1 MSLRPLWLTENY
13 PPDRGGMAQSCD
25 RIVHALRTRG
35 MDVDVAHVSRRYDE
49 WRVETKAGGRQIC
62 CPADDDPAHTLN
74 RLWNVLRRD
83 FSPSHVVAF
92 GGTLPLLAG
101 PAYAAWLQVPLVTLI
116 RGNDFDAAIFSPKKS
131 DVLREAIRAS
141 AAVCTVTRDH
151 AARIAALEPGVE
163 PAWVPNGID
172 RAAWQLLPHDR
183 AEAEQ
188 FRVPGRRVLGMFGQ
202 LKQKKGV
209 RFFLDALEQSGCAER
224 FHLLLV
230 GDLERHP
237 ERSEGSGGAGVAP
250 PVLTRSL
257 ATLGMTTLPFRDR
270 LDLLPLYAACDLVV
284 VPSFYDGLPN
294 VVLEAAALGV
304 PLLTSNAGGM
314 ADLLV
319 DGENAVVFEAGD
331 AHDCR
336 RAIMTAASIDEASLR
351 ALGARAQAAV
361 VEHFNVE
368 REAQRYV
375 EVLRSCSADRRAVAA
390 DRRHHAGRQESR

>member
-1 MSLRPLWLTENY
+1 MALRPLWLTETY

-25 RIVHALRTRG
+25 RIVHALRARG
-35 MDVDVAHVSRRYDE
+35 VEVDVAHVSRHYDE
-49 WRVETKAGGRQIC
+49 WRIETKAGGRQIC

-74 RLWNVLRRD
+74 RLWNVLRRTD
-83 FSPSHVVAF
+83 PPPTHVVAF

-116 RGNDFDAAIFSPKKS
+116 RGNDFDAAVFSLKKS
-131 DVLREAIRAS
+131 DVLRHALRAS

-151 AARIAALEPGVE
+151 AVRIAALEPGVA
-163 PAWVPNGID
+163 PAWIPNGID
-172 RAAWQLLPHDR
+172 TDAWQLLPHDR
-183 AEAEQ
+183 AAAAQ
-188 FRVPGRRVLGMFGQ
+188 YRVEGRRILGMFGQ

-209 RFFLDALEQSGCAER
+209 RFFLDALEKSGLAGR

-230 GDLERHP
+230 GDVDPSLGLE
-237 ERSEGSGGAGVAP
+237 A
-250 PVLTRSL
+250 
-257 ATLGMTTLPFRDR
+257 LPFRDR
-270 LDLLPLYAACDLVV
+270 LDMLPLYAACDLVV

-304 PLLTSNAGGM
+304 PLLTSDAGGM

-319 DGENAVVFEAGD
+319 DGENAIRFAAGD

-336 RAIMTAASIDEASLR
+336 RAIMTAAALDDDALR

-368 REAQRYV
+368 KEAQKYV
-375 EVLRSCSADRRAVAA
+375 EILRSCTADRRLRAA
-390 DRRHHAGRQESR
+390 R

>member
-1 MSLRPLWLTENY
+1 MALRPLWLTETY

-25 RIVHALRTRG
+25 RIVHALRGRG
-35 MDVDVAHVSRRYDE
+35 VAVDVAHLSRRYDD

-74 RLWNVLRRD
+74 RLWNVLRRMEQ
-83 FSPSHVVAF
+83 PSHVVAF

-101 PAYAAWLQVPLVTLI
+101 PAYAAWLGVPLVTLI
-116 RGNDFDAAIFSPKKS
+116 RGNDFDAAVFSPKKS
-131 DVLREAIRAS
+131 DVLRHALRAS
-141 AAVCTVTRDH
+141 SVVCTVTRDH
-151 AARIAALEPGVE
+151 AARIAALQPGMVE
-163 PAWVPNGID
+163 PVWVPNGID
-172 RAAWQLLPHDR
+172 VDAWQLLPHDR
-183 AEAEQ
+183 AEAA
-188 FRVPGRRVLGMFGQ
+188 RYRADGKRVLGMFGQ

-209 RFFLDALEQSGCAER
+209 RFFLDALERSGLADR
-224 FHLLLV
+224 FQLLLV
-230 GDLERHP
+230 GDVDPAL
-237 ERSEGSGGAGVAP
+237 GVEA
-250 PVLTRSL
+250 
-257 ATLGMTTLPFRDR
+257 LPFRDR
-270 LDLLPLYAACDLVV
+270 LDMLPLYAACDLVV

-319 DGENAVVFEAGD
+319 DGENAIVFEAGD

-336 RAIMTAASIDEASLR
+336 RAITAAASLDDAALR

-368 REAQRYV
+368 KEAQRYV
-375 EVLRSCSADRRAVAA
+375 EVLRTPAGDRRLQQT
-390 DRRHHAGRQESR
+390 R

>member
-1 MSLRPLWLTENY
+1 MRPLWLTENY

-25 RIVHALRTRG
+25 RIVHALRGRG
-35 MDVDVAHVSRRYDE
+35 VEVDVAHISRKYDE
-49 WRVETKAGGRQIC
+49 WRVETKAGGRQIS

-74 RLWNVLRRD
+74 RLWNVLRRG
-83 FSPSHVVAF
+83 PAPTHIVAF

-101 PAYAAWLQVPLVTLI
+101 PSFAAWLKAPLVTLI

-131 DVLREAIRAS
+131 DVLRHAIRSS

-151 AARIAALEPGVE
+151 AARIAALEPGVD
-163 PAWVPNGID
+163 PVWIPNGID
-172 RAAWQLLPHDR
+172 TESWQLLPHDR
-183 AEAEQ
+183 AEGAQ
-188 FRVPGRRVLGMFGQ
+188 YRVDGRRVLGMFGQ

-209 RFFLDALEQSGCAER
+209 RFFLDALERSGVAER

-230 GDLERHP
+230 GDVDP
-237 ERSEGSGGAGVAP
+237 TCIAAAP
-250 PVLTRSL
+250 PAADDDDSRSGCRY
-257 ATLGMTTLPFRDR
+257 TVLPFRDR
-270 LDLLPLYAACDLVV
+270 LELIPLFAACDLVV

-294 VVLEAAALGV
+294 VVLEAAALGI

-336 RAIMTAASIDEASLR
+336 RAITAAASIDDASLA
-351 ALGARAQAAV
+351 ALGARCQAAV

-368 REAQRYV
+368 KEAQRYV
-375 EVLRSCSADRRAVAA
+375 EVLRTCTADRRVREA
-390 DRRHHAGRQESR
+390 R

>member
-1 MSLRPLWLTENY
+1 MSLRPLWLTETY

-25 RIVHALRTRG
+25 RIVRALRARG
-35 MDVDVAHVSRRYDE
+35 VEVDVAHVSRRYDD

-74 RLWNVLRRD
+74 RLWNVLRRMD
-83 FSPSHVVAF
+83 QPTHVVAF

-116 RGNDFDAAIFSPKKS
+116 RGNDFDAAVFSPKKS
-131 DVLREAIRAS
+131 DVLRHALRAS

-163 PAWVPNGID
+163 PVWIPNGID
-172 RAAWQLLPHDR
+172 VDAWQLMPHDR
-183 AEAEQ
+183 AEAERY
-188 FRVPGRRVLGMFGQ
+188 RVPGRRVLGMFGQ

-209 RFFLDALEQSGCAER
+209 RFFLDALEQSGVAAR

-230 GDLERHP
+230 GDVDPAL
-237 ERSEGSGGAGVAP
+237 GVEA
-250 PVLTRSL
+250 
-257 ATLGMTTLPFRDR
+257 LPFRDR

-319 DGENAVVFEAGD
+319 DGENGIVFDAGD

-336 RAIMTAASIDEASLR
+336 RAIMTAAAIDDDALR
-351 ALGARAQAAV
+351 ALGARARAAV

-368 REAQRYV
+368 KEAQRYV
-375 EVLRSCSADRRAVAA
+375 EALRTYTADRRLQPA
-390 DRRHHAGRQESR
+390 R

>member
-25 RIVHALRTRG
+25 RIVHALRARG
-35 MDVDVAHVSRRYDE
+35 VEVDVAHVSRRYDE

-74 RLWNVLRRD
+74 RLWNVLRRELA
-83 FSPSHVVAF
+83 PTHVVAF
-92 GGTLPLLAG
+92 GGTLPLLAA

-116 RGNDFDAAIFSPKKS
+116 RGNDFDAAVFSPKRS

-151 AARIAALEPGVE
+151 AARIAALFPGVE

-172 RAAWQLLPHDR
+172 TASWQLLPHDR
-183 AEAEQ
+183 AEGEQ

-209 RFFLDALEQSGCAER
+209 RFFLDALEQSGLADR

-230 GDLERHP
+230 GDVDP
-237 ERSEGSGGAGVAP
+237 ACVAAAPAAGDSQSGC
-250 PVLTRSL
+250 RY
-257 ATLGMTTLPFRDR
+257 TLLPFRDR

-294 VVLEAAALGV
+294 VLLEAAALGV

-319 DGENAVVFEAGD
+319 DGENGIVFEAGD
-331 AHDCR
+331 SHDCR
-336 RAIMTAASIDEASLR
+336 RAIMTAASIDDAALR
-351 ALGARAQAAV
+351 AFGARAQAAV
-361 VEHFNVE
+361 IEHFNVE

-375 EVLRSCSADRRAVAA
+375 EVLRSCSAAGRRAVAA
-390 DRRHHAGRQESR
+390 DRRHDARR

>member
-25 RIVHALRTRG
+25 RIVHALRARG
-35 MDVDVAHVSRRYDE
+35 VEVDVAHVSRRYGD
-49 WRVETKAGGRQIC
+49 WRVETKASGRQMC

-74 RLWNVLRRD
+74 RLWSVLRCD
-83 FSPSHVVAF
+83 EAPTHVVAF

-141 AAVCTVTRDH
+141 AAICTVTRDH

-172 RAAWQLLPHDR
+172 TAAWQLLPHDR
-183 AEAEQ
+183 AEAAQ

-209 RFFLDALEQSGCAER
+209 RFFLDALERSGLADR
-224 FHLLLV
+224 FHILAV
-230 GDLERHP
+230 GDVDPAL
-237 ERSEGSGGAGVAP
+237 G
-250 PVLTRSL
+250 LT
-257 ATLGMTTLPFRDR
+257 ALPFRDR

-319 DGENAVVFEAGD
+319 DGENGIVFEAGD

-336 RAIMTAASIDEASLR
+336 RAITTAATIDDAALR

-390 DRRHHAGRQESR
+390 DRRYDARR